1 MLQQSSLPLKVLLK
15 TKNQHLFLNI
25 LKNNVKKICAKI
37 FFISNKSINNLS
49 SNPFEKIIKKTLN
62 YYKKDNKK

>member
-1 MLQQSSLPLKVLLK
+1 MQ
-15 TKNQHLFLNI
+15 KNFL
-25 LKNNVKKICAKI
+25 
-37 FFISNKSINNLS
+37 FISSKSINNLG